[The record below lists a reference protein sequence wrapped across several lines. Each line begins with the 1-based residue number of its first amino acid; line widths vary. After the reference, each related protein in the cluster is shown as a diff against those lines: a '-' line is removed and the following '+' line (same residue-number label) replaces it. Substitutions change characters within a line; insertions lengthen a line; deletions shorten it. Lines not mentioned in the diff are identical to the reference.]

1 MAIKF
6 RNSLRHRINQRYRS
20 ALDKIYAPV
29 ISRLTTEEYYCQ
41 CGSRNDCLRVYLARR
56 TQPHREYLASR
67 IKPLRDLIARLIA
80 R

>member
-6 RNSLRHRINQRYRS
+6 RISLRHRINQRYR
-20 ALDKIYAPV
+20 AVLDAIYAPV
-29 ISRLTTEEYYCQ
+29 ISRLTPEEYFCE

-56 TQPHREYLASR
+56 TRPHREHLASR
-67 IKPLRDLIARLIA
+67 IKPLRARIARLIA